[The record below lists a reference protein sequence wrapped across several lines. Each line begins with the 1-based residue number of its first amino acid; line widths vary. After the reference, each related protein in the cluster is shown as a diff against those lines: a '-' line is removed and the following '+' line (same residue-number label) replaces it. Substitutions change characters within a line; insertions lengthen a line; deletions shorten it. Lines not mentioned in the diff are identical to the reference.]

1 MTDETWVGPW
11 ADFQGHEQ
19 IVVAQDPASGLRA
32 MIALHSTC
40 LGPALGGVRM
50 STYADAANPQVA
62 AYRDALNLSRAM
74 SYKNA
79 LAGLD
84 HGGGKA
90 VILSDPAGKTPEL
103 LHAFGRLVE
112 SLDGRYLTAGDV
124 GMSVADMDVIG
135 QSCRW
140 TTGMSEERGG
150 LGDSGILTAVGVW
163 QGIRAC
169 ATHVWGAPDLADRR
183 ILVIGAG
190 KVGGR
195 LVGHLV
201 GEGAIITVVDPDSG
215 ALELVAGRHPDV
227 RCGTSLDAVINED
240 WDVLSPNAL
249 GGLLT
254 HEAVPR
260 LRTQVICGGANNQLA
275 DASVAGALAEAGIL
289 YAPDFLVNCGGVIQ
303 VAEEALSG
311 DLEQARAKVLRVFET
326 TERVLSRARDT
337 GITPLAAAEAE
348 AEDRMA
354 DTRVG
359 RASEQVG

>member
-1 MTDETWVGPW
+1 MTHETWVGPW

-19 IVVAQDPASGLRA
+19 IVIADDPASGLRA
-32 MIALHSTC
+32 MIALHSTR

-50 STYADAANPQVA
+50 SLYADAANPQAA

-90 VILSDPAGKTPEL
+90 VILSDPAMKSPEL

-112 SLDGRYLTAGDV
+112 SLNGRYVTAGDV

-135 QSCRW
+135 QSCRF
-140 TTGMSEERGG
+140 TTGMSEEQGG

-169 ATHVWGAPDLADRR
+169 AAQVWDTPDLANRR
-183 ILVIGAG
+183 ILVLGAG

-201 GEGAIITVVDPDSG
+201 GEGANITVVDPASDALDRIASAHPGVRRG
-215 ALELVAGRHPDV
+215 A
-227 RCGTSLDAVINED
+227 SLDEFIDED

-275 DASVAGALAEAGIL
+275 AASVAEELAGAGVL

-311 DLEQARAKVLRVFET
+311 DLERARTKVLRVYET
-326 TERVLSRARDT
+326 TGRVLGRARDE

-359 RASEQVG
+359 QVGEQVG